1 MFNLRAVFGK
11 QTRSFITHRM
21 GVLIGK
27 MNAYFEY
34 LNSNEMP
41 EQTKQ
46 VFSLAERSLRPLIS
60 SGLPHHVS
68 HLIAATTCPDSL
80 APSLGQLII
89 ERFNHSLENCHS
101 IDIVQGCA
109 GGVTAMILGSQLAE
123 LNKSSVLVVQA
134 DAAKKATSKTKR
146 IHKIFGNGS
155 FACLI
160 SYNNSAK
167 GLLHSKSRQY
177 GGLSEVVTVNLGH
190 DAGEIIMKEKKDM
203 ANDPR
208 KHLGLSMNNI
218 LAIRLMRNA
227 EEFYTDFVKETTAP
241 DIMILHQVNPIILRH
256 LKSVFKK
263 YKLEFVDVSD
273 LTGNCGVASVGIAL
287 NSVKDTIQGKKVLL
301 CSFGTGGV
309 ITAGLWQC

>member
-1 MFNLRAVFGK
+1 
-11 QTRSFITHRM
+11 
-21 GVLIGK
+21 

-34 LNSNEMP
+34 LNGNDLP
-41 EQTKQ
+41 EYPKQ
-46 VFSLAERSLRPLIS
+46 VFSLAERSLRPLIE
-60 SGLPHHVS
+60 SGLPAYVS

-80 APSLGQLII
+80 APSLGQLIV
-89 ERFNHSLENCHS
+89 EKFNHSLKNCHS

-123 LNKSSVLVVQA
+123 INKSSVLVVHA
-134 DAAKKATSKTKR
+134 DAAKKATSKTKS
-146 IHKIFGNGS
+146 INKIFGNGS
-155 FACLI
+155 FASLI
-160 SYNNSAK
+160 SYNDSTK

-177 GGLSEVVTVNLGH
+177 KGLSEVVTVNLGH
-190 DAGEIIMKEKKDM
+190 DVAEIIMEEKKDM
-203 ANDPR
+203 ASDPR
-208 KHLGLSMNNI
+208 EHIGLSMNNL

-227 EEFYTDFVKETTAP
+227 EEFYLDFVKESTTP

-263 YKLEFVDVSD
+263 YKLEFVDVSES
-273 LTGNCGVASVGIAL
+273 TGNCGVASVGIAL
-287 NSVKDTIQGKKVLL
+287 NSVKDTIQGKKILL

>member
-1 MFNLRAVFGK
+1 
-11 QTRSFITHRM
+11 
-21 GVLIGK
+21 

-34 LNSNEMP
+34 LNGSDLP
-41 EQTKQ
+41 EQPKQ
-46 VFSLAERSLRPLIS
+46 VFSLAEKSLLPTIE
-60 SGLPHHVS
+60 SGLPDPIS
-68 HLIAATTCPDSL
+68 HLIAATTCPDIL

-89 ERFNHSLENCHS
+89 ERFHSTLKNCHS
-101 IDIVQGCA
+101 IDIIQGCA
-109 GGVTAMILGSQLAE
+109 GGVTSMILGSQLAE

-146 IHKIFGNGS
+146 INKIFGNGS

-160 SYNNSAK
+160 SYKKDSTE

-177 GGLSEVVTVNLGH
+177 KGLSEVVTINLGH
-190 DAGEIIMKEKKDM
+190 DAEEIIMKEKKDM

-208 KHLGLSMNNI
+208 KYLGLSMNNL

-227 EEFYTDFVKETTAP
+227 EEFYIDFIKEAASP
-241 DIMILHQVNPIILRH
+241 DIMILHQVNPVILRH

-263 YKLEFVDVSD
+263 YKFEFVDISE

-287 NSVKDTIQGKKVLL
+287 NSVKDTIQGKKVLV

>member
-1 MFNLRAVFGK
+1 
-11 QTRSFITHRM
+11 
-21 GVLIGK
+21 

-34 LNSNEMP
+34 LNGSDLP
-41 EQTKQ
+41 EHPKQ
-46 VFSLAERSLRPLIS
+46 VFSLAEKSLRPLIE
-60 SGLPHHVS
+60 SGLPAYVS

-80 APSLGQLII
+80 APSLGQLIV
-89 ERFNHSLENCHS
+89 EKFNHSLKNCHS

-123 LNKSSVLVVQA
+123 INKSSVLVVHA
-134 DAAKKATSKTKR
+134 DAAKKATSKTKS
-146 IHKIFGNGS
+146 INKIFGNGS
-155 FACLI
+155 FASLI

-177 GGLSEVVTVNLGH
+177 KGLSEVVTVNLGH
-190 DAGEIIMKEKKDM
+190 DVAEIIMEEKKDM
-203 ANDPR
+203 ASDPR
-208 KHLGLSMNNI
+208 EHIGLSMNNL

-227 EEFYTDFVKETTAP
+227 EEFYLDFVKESTTP

-263 YKLEFVDVSD
+263 YELEFVDVSES
-273 LTGNCGVASVGIAL
+273 TGNCGVASVGIAL

>member
-1 MFNLRAVFGK
+1 MGAVF
-11 QTRSFITHRM
+11 S
-21 GVLIGK
+21 K

-34 LNSNEMP
+34 LKGDDLP
-41 EQTKQ
+41 EYPKQ
-46 VFSLAERSLRPLIS
+46 VYSLAEKSLKPLIE
-60 SGLPHHVS
+60 SGLPDHVS

-89 ERFNHSLENCHS
+89 EKFNHLLKNCHS

-109 GGVTAMILGSQLAE
+109 GGVSSLILGSQLAE

-134 DAAKKATSKTKR
+134 DAAKKATSVSKG
-146 IHKIFGNGS
+146 INKIFGNGS
-155 FACLI
+155 FVSLI
-160 SYNNSAK
+160 TYSDSDK

-177 GGLSEVVTVNLGH
+177 KGLSEVVTVNLGH
-190 DAGEIIMKEKKDM
+190 NTAEIILKEKKNL

-208 KHLGLSMNNI
+208 IHLGLSMNNL

-227 EEFYTDFVKETTAP
+227 EEFYIDFVKESTAP
-241 DIMILHQVNPIILRH
+241 DVMILHQVNPSILRH

-263 YKLEFVDVSD
+263 YKLEFVNVSES
-273 LTGNCGVASVGIAL
+273 TGNCGVPSVGIAL